1 MNNTIISKKSTV
13 LQALQQIDSISN
25 KGTRTLFVVDDNNK
39 VVGSLS
45 DGDCRRALIANK
57 NLLFPVESAMN
68 KNFLYLNENK
78 FDTEKIKKIKELGLQ
93 YIPELSKDGE
103 LIKVI
108 DFSNGKSYLPVDA
121 VLMAGGKGERLRPL
135 TLETPKPLL
144 LVDGKP
150 IIDYN
155 IENLEHFGIS
165 NINITVNYL
174 AEQIEDHFEK
184 LGKNSSSSYT
194 CVKEDKFLGTMGAV
208 KYVKEWHNETV
219 LLMNSDLFTNI
230 NLEAFYLDFVK
241 SGADMCVAGVPYNVN
256 IPYGIFTFDADDNVT
271 GMKEKPS
278 YYYYANAGIYLFK
291 KEIIDFIPK
300 DEMFHAT
307 DMIDLLIQKGKKVTK
322 FPIAGYWI
330 DIGKPEDFK
339 KVQEFARNIN
349 QRKK

>member
-1 MNNTIISKKSTV
+1 MDNTIISKKATI
-13 LQALQQIDSISN
+13 LQALEQIDSISN

-57 NLLFPVESAMN
+57 NLLSPVESATN

-78 FDTEKIKKIKELGLQ
+78 FDIEKIKRIKELGLQ

-155 IENLEHFGIS
+155 IENLEYFGIS

-174 AEQIEDHFEK
+174 AEQIEAHFEK

-208 KYVKEWHNETV
+208 KYVKEWHNDTV

-256 IPYGIFTFDADDNVT
+256 IPYGIFTFDDDDNVT

-300 DEMFHAT
+300 NEMFHAT

-349 QRKK
+349 GR